1 MTQFKI
7 NQNEEKAWVTFLVDD
22 NGDTGVWEKEWFP
35 VVVNGIHLDFDEEDT
50 MTICRIVFGEAVK
63 ARTFGIAPT
72 SQMLL
77 GNSVRDNI

>member
-22 NGDTGVWEKEWFP
+22 NFEGGVWEKEWFP